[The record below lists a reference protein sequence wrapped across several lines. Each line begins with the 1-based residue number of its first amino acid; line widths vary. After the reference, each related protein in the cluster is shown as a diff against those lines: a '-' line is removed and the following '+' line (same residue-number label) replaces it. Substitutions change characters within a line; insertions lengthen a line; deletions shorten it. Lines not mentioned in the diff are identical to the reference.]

1 MAVSTGYGPRKE
13 FGGRWNRL
21 CFDGDARNY
30 ELWETKCLAHL
41 RLLNL
46 KSTILGDAPDE
57 DGEDAEDDAKRKEE
71 AELTQLLDDQSLS
84 LVMRVAADDG
94 RRTLQILWLVRE
106 SHA

>member
-1 MAVSTGYGPRKE
+1 M
-13 FGGRWNRL
+13 
-21 CFDGDARNY
+21 
-30 ELWETKCLAHL
+30 AHL

-71 AELTQLLDDQSLS
+71 ACAELTQLLDDQSLS
-84 LVMRVAADDG
+84 LVRERDDDG
-94 RRTLQILWLVRE
+94 RRALQILTLVRE

>member
-1 MAVSTGYGPRKE
+1 M
-13 FGGRWNRL
+13 
-21 CFDGDARNY
+21 
-30 ELWETKCLAHL
+30 AHL

-71 AELTQLLDDQSLS
+71 ACAELTQLLDDQSLS
-84 LVMRVAADDG
+84 LVMRDAADDG
-94 RRTLQILWLVRE
+94 RRTLQILTLVRE